1 MFRATAGTF
10 VFLPIDVPNRYQ
22 NVGDAPGRFLYITSP
37 GGFEK
42 LVEQTSLLSIGAT
55 PDMQKIKEMGLK
67 YGVEFI

>member
-1 MFRATAGTF
+1 